1 MLVGLAPNFS
11 AQEKDEAS
19 RFRCFGAGFVE
30 CLHSP
35 YCGVWRFFYAFRL
48 RAGLATLESPIE
60 PGQPKTLMIKRLI
73 AGLAL
78 ASVILASEAQAASY
92 ATSVIS
98 YTPGTLSGSVAG
110 YTNAPAALGSPATE
124 NPAFPPFTPSPTPI
138 TPFEAPYTTDQ
149 LMAIGAGGSLTVHF
163 ADPIRNQAGNPYG
176 LDFLIYGGVSLI
188 DAAWPNGVSDGTVFG
203 NLGGSTRISVSQDG
217 VTFYQLNPS
226 LAPVTEAGLPTD
238 AAGTFG
244 VPANPALQTAAF
256 NGLSL
261 AQIRALYGGS
271 AGGTGYDLA
280 WALDGDGQSVNLT
293 EASYVKVDVLT
304 GQTKLD
310 AIAAVPE
317 PGVWILGL
325 AGLALL
331 VWRRR
336 HQHAQA

>member
-1 MLVGLAPNFS
+1 
-11 AQEKDEAS
+11 
-19 RFRCFGAGFVE
+19 
-30 CLHSP
+30 
-35 YCGVWRFFYAFRL
+35 
-48 RAGLATLESPIE
+48 
-60 PGQPKTLMIKRLI
+60 
-73 AGLAL
+73 
-78 ASVILASEAQAASY
+78 
-92 ATSVIS
+92 
-98 YTPGTLSGSVAG
+98 
-110 YTNAPAALGSPATE
+110 
-124 NPAFPPFTPSPTPI
+124 
-138 TPFEAPYTTDQ
+138 
-149 LMAIGAGGSLTVHF
+149 MAIGAGGSLTVHF
-163 ADPIRNQAGNPYG
+163 AEPIRNQAGNPYG

-238 AAGTFG
+238 AAGAFG
-244 VPANPALQTAAF
+244 VPANPALQPAAF

-331 VWRRR
+331 AWRRR